1 MSQTNFQNKINNH
14 LCCAVCK
21 NNLRKIKNRLLC
33 VKCKTPF
40 EVERE
45 VPILIDYNI
54 LPKHTLNQIQFFEG
68 EQEYPTFENTSNI
81 RYWKRRYVERFIKNF
96 KLIKNQY
103 VLDCGTGIGYM
114 AIELAKKG
122 ARVVACDITIK
133 NLIQLGKIAKKM
145 NLESRLAFVCCS
157 ADSLPFKDS
166 FFDYCVSNAVLE
178 HVPRE
183 RQAIAEIGRTLKKGG
198 GAMIAVPLKFRFL
211 NPLFIPINFFHD
223 RKLGHLRRYDE
234 ISLVKKFNGFKLN
247 GAYYTGH
254 FIKVI
259 KTIINILFYI
269 FDETTIEEE
278 DKRKE
283 KIKYGSSNI
292 ICFFTK
298 K

>member
-1 MSQTNFQNKINNH
+1 MSQTNFQNKINSH

-21 NNLRKIKNRLLC
+21 SNLRKIKNRLIC
-33 VKCKTPF
+33 AKCKTPF
-40 EVERE
+40 EVKQG

-54 LPKHTLNQIQFFEG
+54 LPKHTFNQIQFFEG

-81 RYWKRRYVERFIKNF
+81 HYWKRRYVERFIKNF

-103 VLDCGTGIGYM
+103 ILDCGTGVGYM
-114 AIELAKKG
+114 AIELAKRG
-122 ARVVACDITIK
+122 ARVIACDITIK
-133 NLIQLGKIAKKM
+133 NLLQLGKIAKKM
-145 NLESRLAFVCCS
+145 NLESRLAFICCS

-166 FFDYCVSNAVLE
+166 LFDYYVANAVLE

-183 RQAIAEIGRTLKKGG
+183 RQAIAEIGRILKKGG

-234 ISLVKKFNGFKLN
+234 VSLAKKFNGFKLT

-259 KTIINILFYI
+259 KTIINIFLTYSMKLPLRKRTK
-269 FDETTIEEE
+269 E
-278 DKRKE
+278 KRKLNTDQA
-283 KIKYGSSNI
+283 ILSVFY
-292 ICFFTK
+292 
-298 K
+298 